1 MDFYTNVVQWGNNLL
16 VRGVQN
22 GQRTNF
28 RVDYSPTL
36 FVPVMKQTGWKTLD
50 NKDVMP
56 YKFDSI
62 KDSKE
67 LLQKYESQPHL
78 VFGYARYA
86 YTYISDTFPNPEA
99 AIEPLLSITVKNHQ
113 SKKIIVWGLHPYQHQ
128 NENVTYIQCGSER
141 DLILEFMSF
150 WTKNYLS
157 LIHI

>member
-28 RVDYSPTL
+28 KVDYSPTL

-67 LLQKYESQPHL
+67 FLQKYESQPHL
-78 VFGYARYA
+78 VFGYDRYA
-86 YTYISDTFPNPEA
+86 YTYISDTFPNQVDWNIEKLLVVTIDIEVECENGFPNPEA

-113 SKKIIVWGLHPYQHQ
+113 SKK
-128 NENVTYIQCGSER
+128 
-141 DLILEFMSF
+141 
-150 WTKNYLS
+150 LS